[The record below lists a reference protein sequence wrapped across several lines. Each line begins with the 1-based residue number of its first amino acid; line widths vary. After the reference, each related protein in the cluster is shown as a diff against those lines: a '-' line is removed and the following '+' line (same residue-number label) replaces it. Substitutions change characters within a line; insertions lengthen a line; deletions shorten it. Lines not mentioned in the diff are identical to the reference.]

1 MLATMS
7 TRLTPTAALL
17 LTLAPA
23 LWAGNAVLGRMVSPW
38 VSPMLLNL
46 LRWTFAFVI
55 LMPLAAKVLRRN
67 SPLWP
72 QWRQFAFMS
81 LLSTSGYN
89 ALLYLAL
96 NTSSAINVTLV
107 GASTPVWMLLIGRL
121 VYGHAVSSR
130 QLLGAALS
138 ICGVA
143 LVLCRGDWAV
153 LMGLELV
160 AGDLYVLAASIGWAF
175 YSWMLAHPTPESA
188 PLRADWAAFLM
199 SQVVFGL
206 GWSVLFAATE
216 WALTPVRLQ
225 WSWPLVAALLYIAS
239 GPAVLAYRAWGAGIG
254 RAGPAVAGFFTNLTP
269 LFAALL
275 SLVFLGEAPRAYH
288 AMAFVLIVSGILQS
302 SRR

>member
-1 MLATMS
+1 MP
-7 TRLTPTAALL
+7 TRLTPAAAFL

-23 LWAGNAVLGRMVSPW
+23 LWAGNAVVGRLLAPS

-46 LRWTFAFVI
+46 LRWTLAFLI
-55 LMPLAAKVLRRN
+55 LLPLAAQVLRRS

-72 QWRQFAFMS
+72 QWRAFAFMS

-121 VYGHAVSSR
+121 VYGQAVSGR
-130 QLLGAALS
+130 QVFGAALS

-175 YSWMLAHPTPESA
+175 YSWMLAHPTPQSA
-188 PLRADWAAFLM
+188 PLRVDWASFLL

-206 GWSVLFAATE
+206 VWSVVFAATE

-225 WSWPLVAALLYIAS
+225 WSWALVAALLYIAI

-275 SLVFLGEAPRAYH
+275 SLAFVGEAPRAYH
-288 AMAFVLIVSGILQS
+288 AVAFVLIVAGIVPS

>member
-1 MLATMS
+1 MP
-7 TRLTPTAALL
+7 TRLTPAAAFL

-23 LWAGNAVLGRMVSPW
+23 LWAGNAVVGRLLAPS

-46 LRWTFAFVI
+46 LRWTLAFLI
-55 LMPLAAKVLRRN
+55 LLPLAAQVLRRS

-72 QWRQFAFMS
+72 QWRAFAFMS

-121 VYGHAVSSR
+121 VYGQAVSGR
-130 QLLGAALS
+130 QVFGAALS

-175 YSWMLAHPTPESA
+175 YSWMLAHPTTQSA
-188 PLRADWAAFLM
+188 PLRVDWASFLL

-206 GWSVLFAATE
+206 VWSVLFAATE

-225 WSWPLVAALLYIAS
+225 WSWALVAALLYIAI

-275 SLVFLGEAPRAYH
+275 SLAFVGEAPRAYH
-288 AMAFVLIVSGILQS
+288 AVAFVLIVAGIVQS

>member
-1 MLATMS
+1 MGRQRGVGPYGQSLGVAHAAQF
-7 TRLTPTAALL
+7 AALDIRL
-17 LTLAPA
+17 LHPAAARGQGTAPQQPPVA
-23 LWAGNAVLGRMVSPW
+23 AVAPVRIHV
-38 VSPMLLNL
+38 
-46 LRWTFAFVI
+46 TAEH
-55 LMPLAAKVLRRN
+55 
-67 SPLWP
+67 
-72 QWRQFAFMS
+72 
-81 LLSTSGYN
+81 STSGYN

-121 VYGHAVSSR
+121 VYGHAVSGR

-188 PLRADWAAFLM
+188 PLRSDWAAFLM
-199 SQVVFGL
+199 SQVIFGL

-216 WALTPVRLQ
+216 WTLTPVRLQ
-225 WSWPLVAALLYIAS
+225 WSWPLLAALLYIAS

-275 SLVFLGEAPRAYH
+275 SLAFLGEAPHGYH
-288 AMAFVLIVSGILQS
+288 AMAFVLIVSGIVQS

>member
-1 MLATMS
+1 MP
-7 TRLTPTAALL
+7 TRLTPAAAFL

-23 LWAGNAVLGRMVSPW
+23 LWAGNAVVGRLLAPS

-46 LRWTFAFVI
+46 LRWTLAFLI
-55 LMPLAAKVLRRN
+55 LLPLAAQVLRRS

-72 QWRQFAFMS
+72 QWRAFAFMS

-121 VYGHAVSSR
+121 VYGQAVSGR
-130 QLLGAALS
+130 QVFGAALS

-175 YSWMLAHPTPESA
+175 YSWMLAHPTPQSA
-188 PLRADWAAFLM
+188 PLRVDWASFLL

-206 GWSVLFAATE
+206 VWSVVFAATE

-225 WSWPLVAALLYIAS
+225 WSWALVAALLYIAI

-275 SLVFLGEAPRAYH
+275 SLAFVGEAPRAYH
-288 AMAFVLIVSGILQS
+288 AVAFVLIVAGIVQS

>member
-1 MLATMS
+1 
-7 TRLTPTAALL
+7 
-17 LTLAPA
+17 
-23 LWAGNAVLGRMVSPW
+23 LGRMVSPW